1 MQEIKRVCQSQV
13 KITVARLIYLNK
25 NMSVPVLE
33 YFSQYKGKIGSW
45 VFYMWNVKKLQRMYY
60 LLFTAFYFLG
70 DAAED

>member
-1 MQEIKRVCQSQV
+1 MSISEV

-33 YFSQYKGKIGSW
+33 YLSQYKGKNWIMG
-45 VFYMWNVKKLQRMYY
+45 FLYVKRQKIAKDV
-60 LLFTAFYFLG
+60 LFIILWHSILG